1 MNTTYTPEALK
12 KLLIE
17 HDDGVLKSGGHAAG
31 RDFCAMEFLAKIA
44 GEPWTD
50 KPQCVH
56 PTLGAY
62 CRGMNDATWPSD
74 GNRTETMLPLLAEVF
89 GTNNLNI
96 DARRI
101 AEQTIR
107 VIVPIALEA
116 AAELHHDEIHK
127 AVLRAAAERCR
138 VEGSYAACNA
148 ASAACNAASDAASD
162 AAISANDA
170 ASNAAISASFAAR
183 AARAA
188 SDAASDAAS
197 AASAACDAASDAAS
211 AASAACNAAS
221 DAASDAAR
229 VEVYKQ
235 SIAIVIAEIKRA
247 KAAV

>member
-162 AAISANDA
+162 AAISASDA
-170 ASNAAISASFAAR
+170 ASN
-183 AARAA
+183 
-188 SDAASDAAS
+188 
-197 AASAACDAASDAAS
+197 
-211 AASAACNAAS
+211 
-221 DAASDAAR
+221 AAR